1 MLGQLS
7 LLLLIFFQNA
17 VNEQEGENKRS
28 EKLQSSVYPIRE
40 DVIVSK
46 YDSEDTDSSVTKLTQ
61 KLSLYNTNKQAVDSE
76 NISNTTNTSIVA
88 SRISHQAE
96 TLKDKPT
103 QNTTDIKDLTGS
115 KLTDTEEQS
124 KHSSQ
129 VTLKTATTGEQK
141 TEEECITII
150 QYKTKHR
157 HANQLFVRGDNV
169 VSVVLLD

>member
-1 MLGQLS
+1 
-7 LLLLIFFQNA
+7 
-17 VNEQEGENKRS
+17 
-28 EKLQSSVYPIRE
+28 
-40 DVIVSK
+40 
-46 YDSEDTDSSVTKLTQ
+46 
-61 KLSLYNTNKQAVDSE
+61 LSLYNTNKQAVDSE

-129 VTLKTATTGEQK
+129 VTLNYEND
-141 TEEECITII
+141 E
-150 QYKTKHR
+150 H
-157 HANQLFVRGDNV
+157 
-169 VSVVLLD
+169 

>member
-40 DVIVSK
+40 NVIVSK

-129 VTLKTATTGEQK
+129 VTLKTGEQK